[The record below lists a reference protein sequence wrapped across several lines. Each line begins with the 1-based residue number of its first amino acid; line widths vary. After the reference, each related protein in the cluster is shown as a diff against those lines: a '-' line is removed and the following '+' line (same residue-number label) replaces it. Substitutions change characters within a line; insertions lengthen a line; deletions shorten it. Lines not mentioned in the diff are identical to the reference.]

1 MAAVNYIIDN
11 TPVTTAQYSTTSSGI
26 ANPLQLSIKPT
37 NTETHTVSATSFR
50 ISGVASP
57 GFYNGLPNAY
67 YYFLGDGDILPD
79 GVLVAQFRDSGTA
92 GEVGNVVIV
101 DVHVADDFIMPGNNH
116 QFFLDID
123 GDADEIP
130 ADIIEVVVP
139 ETGTPTIFAL
149 NMVNSLNGFNP
160 ANPAFPLPAGTPSIA
175 ASAPIIPGA
184 FGDGILISSSHIGTG
199 GGLALMDAAVNGG
212 PSSSQIVIPQTNN
225 GGSPGVLSNN
235 CLSGLNPD
243 TGGYSGTPSQPIV
256 VQPCF
261 GRQRYNST
269 VGEGIFLPWPHCRF
283 TIQPQ
288 FNSNLVV
295 SRHFYTIEAEGS
307 ASYTGQ
313 QIRQMLL
320 DFGGSNS
327 GINPGVTNEFD
338 NDVASTLIDSAQQN
352 QAAGVG
358 QNASENWLASTR
370 FGQTIYYNPTVY
382 LGSDLS
388 QPLTGIISKIILLD
402 TQAWFTSGG
411 SLANNGLTAS
421 GLADILPDDTDA
433 LSVSSNFIDNRI
445 KVIIKGLH
453 GYIIPEILTD
463 LYFIVS
469 GQPMQLDID
478 EDPDVQFNFDIQV
491 PFTMV

>member
-1 MAAVNYIIDN
+1 MAEINYIIDN
-11 TPVTTAQYSTTSSGI
+11 TPVTTAQYATTSSGI
-26 ANPLQLSIKPT
+26 TNPLQLSIKPT
-37 NTETHTVSATSFR
+37 DPETHTVSATSFR
-50 ISGVASP
+50 ISGITNS

-67 YYFLGDGDILPD
+67 FFFFGDGNTLPD

-92 GEVGNVVIV
+92 GEVGNTVIV
-101 DVHVADDFIMPGNNH
+101 DVYVADDFVMPGNNH

-130 ADIIEVVVP
+130 ADIVEVVVP
-139 ETGTPTIFAL
+139 ETGTPTIFAF
-149 NMVNSLNGFNP
+149 NMVNSLRGFNP
-160 ANPAFPLPAGTPSIA
+160 ANPAFPLPAGTPSIVA
-175 ASAPIIPGA
+175 GAPVIPGN
-184 FGDGILISSSHIGTG
+184 FGNDIRIASSHVGQQM
-199 GGLALMDAAVNGG
+199 ALMDAEVNGG
-212 PSSSQIVIPQTNN
+212 PSSSQIVIPQP
-225 GGSPGVLSNN
+225 SGVLGNN
-235 CLSGLNPD
+235 CLSGLKPD
-243 TGGYSGTPSQPIV
+243 TGLYSGTSTQPITN
-256 VQPCF
+256 QPCF
-261 GRQRYNST
+261 GRQRYNAT
-269 VGEGIFLPWPHCRF
+269 VGEGIFLPWPHCKFEISPRIN
-283 TIQPQ
+283 T
-288 FNSNLVV
+288 NLVV

-327 GINPGVTNEFD
+327 GINPGVTNDFD
-338 NDVASTLIDSAQQN
+338 DDVANTLIDSDQQN
-352 QAAGVG
+352 TAAGVG
-358 QNASENWLASTR
+358 QNANENWISSTR

-402 TQAWFTSGG
+402 SQAWFTPAGTIASGQ
-411 SLANNGLTAS
+411 
-421 GLADILPDDTDA
+421 GLADISPDDTDA
-433 LSVSSNFIDNRI
+433 LSVSSNFIDNKI
-445 KVIIKGLH
+445 KVIVKGLH

-478 EDPDVQFNFDIQV
+478 EDPDVQFNFDIQI